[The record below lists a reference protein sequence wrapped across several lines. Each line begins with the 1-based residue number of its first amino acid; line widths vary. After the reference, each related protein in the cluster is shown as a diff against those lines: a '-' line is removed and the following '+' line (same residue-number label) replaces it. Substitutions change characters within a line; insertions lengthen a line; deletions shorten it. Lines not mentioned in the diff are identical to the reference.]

1 MTSTHTASLQDVEAQ
16 TTEWLENVVIGLN
29 LCPFAAKPQRNKQI
43 KIEVCEGNTDEAVME
58 SLLTELNLLESSD
71 VANLETTLVVTPNYF
86 QDFDDYNQFL
96 DVADMI
102 IEQFGWRGI
111 YQIAS
116 FHPDYCFADV
126 EPEDESN
133 LTNRS
138 PYPVFHLIREAS
150 IEKALKYYGG
160 DADAIPDINIDRVC
174 SLSNDEKKAL
184 FPYLF
189 RAHG

>member
-1 MTSTHTASLQDVEAQ
+1 MHSNASIQHIEEQ
-16 TTEWLENVVIGLN
+16 TTAWLEKVVIGLN

-43 KIEVCEGNTDEAVME
+43 KIEVCESTSDQDVME
-58 SLLTELNLLESSD
+58 SIITELTLLENSD
-71 VANLETTLVVTPNYF
+71 VADLETTLVVTPNCF

-96 DVADMI
+96 DVADMLI
-102 IEQFGWRGI
+102 DQFGWRGI

-160 DADAIPDINIDRVC
+160 DAEAIPDINIDRVC
-174 SLSNDEKKAL
+174 SLTAEEKNAL

-189 RAHG
+189 KGHSHN

>member
-1 MTSTHTASLQDVEAQ
+1 MTSTHTVSLQDIEAQ

-71 VANLETTLVVTPNYF
+71 VADLETTLVVTPNYF

-126 EPEDESN
+126 EPDDESN

-174 SLSNDEKKAL
+174 SLSTDEKKAL
-184 FPYLF
+184 FPYLS

>member
-1 MTSTHTASLQDVEAQ
+1 MHSDASIQHVEEQ
-16 TTEWLENVVIGLN
+16 TTAWLEKVVIGLN

-43 KIEVCEGNTDEAVME
+43 KIEVCDATDDQAVME
-58 SLLTELNLLESSD
+58 SIITELTLLDNSE
-71 VANLETTLVVTPNYF
+71 VADLETTLVVTPNCF

-96 DVADMI
+96 DVADMLI
-102 IEQFGWRGI
+102 DQFGWRGT

-116 FHPDYCFADV
+116 FHPDYCFADA
-126 EPEDESN
+126 EPEEDSN

-160 DADAIPDINIDRVC
+160 DAEAIPDINIDRVC
-174 SLSNDEKKAL
+174 ALSDSEKRAL

-189 RAHG
+189 KAHSHS